1 MTMFL
6 ESFDFFSKEIEL
18 KEANIAA
25 ETRSLIG
32 KVSEVKDGFMKK
44 LGFVNNDFSKNATN
58 FNQRIKDVKSH
69 SDQMKLEHDI
79 EFEIRALQ
87 GIDKVLKQM
96 EEDEKVS
103 QNPNFKKLASTVTSY
118 INNYEKILDRVE
130 KLNIK

>member
-1 MTMFL
+1 
-6 ESFDFFSKEIEL
+6 
-18 KEANIAA
+18 
-25 ETRSLIG
+25 
-32 KVSEVKDGFMKK
+32 MKK
-44 LGFVNNDFSKNATN
+44 LGFVNDDFSKNATN

-87 GIDKVLKQM
+87 GIDKVLEQM

-103 QNPNFKKLASTVTSY
+103 KNPNFKKLASTVTSY